1 MTDKIDDGKKSILN
15 LWSLLL
21 NKASEDILGA
31 GTGNYFSI
39 LLIPQQ
45 IFLRPLESL
54 HLSRQS
60 GLSILNRFLIFLI
73 IRASQSVI
81 ALGNVINPSL
91 GTMSQNLTIGH
102 GMQSNYNCSRPKT
115 TNPFYGRN
123 FRMFVISWSVC
134 PRQAF
139 LAYSTV

>member
-45 IFLRPLESL
+45 IFLRPLDSM
-54 HLSRQS
+54 H
-60 GLSILNRFLIFLI
+60 F
-73 IRASQSVI
+73 SQV
-81 ALGNVINPSL
+81 
-91 GTMSQNLTIGH
+91 
-102 GMQSNYNCSRPKT
+102 
-115 TNPFYGRN
+115 
-123 FRMFVISWSVC
+123 WSFKC
-134 PRQAF
+134 
-139 LAYSTV
+139 